1 MGVHREEQRLIHRY
15 AYEEEDGGEDVG
27 KRRENTHF
35 VGGCEEG
42 RWWLGVKER
51 ECRCL
56 C

>member
-1 MGVHREEQRLIHRY
+1 MGVHREEKILIHPN
-15 AYEEEDGGEDVG
+15 ADEKEDGEKDEGE
-27 KRRENTHF
+27 KRENTHF

-42 RWWLGVKER
+42 RWWLGIKER